1 MQLADLLVDQVGK
14 AADADAQP
22 STGTADGKLADA
34 TAADGHAMRLAW
46 LGKVEGTEAPAM
58 FEAWASDRDFA
69 RPDVTAFSVRV
80 LLTTNQLS
88 DLHNRKSTR
97 LNSSH

>member
-22 STGTADGKLADA
+22 STGTTDGKLADA
-34 TAADGHAMRLAW
+34 TAAVGHAMRLAW

-69 RPDVTAFSVRV
+69 RPDVTAFSVRSEAHTSE
-80 LLTTNQLS
+80 L
-88 DLHNRKSTR
+88 KSLMR
-97 LNSSH
+97 ISCAVFCL